1 MPLRYHPGRC
11 AVSPT
16 RAFRTCA
23 GGIAPIFRVPWSF
36 SPHKLIAET
45 DLTPFPFIRA
55 GVVEEAPGY

>member
-1 MPLRYHPGRC
+1 M
-11 AVSPT
+11 

-23 GGIAPIFRVPWSF
+23 GGIQAIFRVPWSF